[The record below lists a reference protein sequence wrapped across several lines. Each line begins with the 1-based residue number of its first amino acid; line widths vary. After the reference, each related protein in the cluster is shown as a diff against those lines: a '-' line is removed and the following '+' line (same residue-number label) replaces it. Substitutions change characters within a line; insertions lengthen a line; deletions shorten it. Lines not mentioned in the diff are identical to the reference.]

1 LCREAKRLRKILMM
15 SNMQIFFNLNNFGKK
30 TIQQQDAKPKK
41 VLQYEKSKK
50 HKSMILQL

>member
-1 LCREAKRLRKILMM
+1 M